1 MKTKN
6 IYIKSFDFE
15 NEYFIINDKYEKKYF
30 IKIKDG
36 TIICDV
42 MTEEEIEVGV
52 KYLEIGDIIKIYGNK
67 INFNK
72 FIIKKIF
79 IKTKYRFDSD
89 SSDDYNFYN

>member
-1 MKTKN
+1 
-6 IYIKSFDFE
+6 
-15 NEYFIINDKYEKKYF
+15 
-30 IKIKDG
+30 
-36 TIICDV
+36 

>member
-6 IYIKSFDFE
+6 ILIKSFDIE
-15 NEYFIINDKYEKKYF
+15 DDYFIINDKYEKKYLL
-30 IKIKDG
+30 KIKDG
-36 TIICDV
+36 SIICDV

-52 KYLEIGDIIKIYGNK
+52 KYLEVGDIIKIYGNK

-79 IKTKYRFDSD
+79 IKTKYRFDSE
-89 SSDDYNFYN
+89 SSDDYSFYN